1 MSAYHTSAHVLL
13 LNQKGNHF
21 DGYLKQEKDTR
32 IFFLFFKK
40 KELHLL
46 CNSNIIVP
54 VSIVPGREWHGKVSS
69 ARNSMLK
76 HQSRQRNEICVKM
89 RASTEESV
97 LVWIL
102 QVESMSRLCSKCH
115 EQTVIERKVNH
126 DKRHF
131 DSSKQKTE

>member
-1 MSAYHTSAHVLL
+1 M
-13 LNQKGNHF
+13 
-21 DGYLKQEKDTR
+21 
-32 IFFLFFKK
+32 
-40 KELHLL
+40 

-102 QVESMSRLCSKCH
+102 QVESMSRLCSKCY
-115 EQTVIERKVNH
+115 EQKVIKRKVNR

-131 DSSKQKTE
+131 DSSKQ